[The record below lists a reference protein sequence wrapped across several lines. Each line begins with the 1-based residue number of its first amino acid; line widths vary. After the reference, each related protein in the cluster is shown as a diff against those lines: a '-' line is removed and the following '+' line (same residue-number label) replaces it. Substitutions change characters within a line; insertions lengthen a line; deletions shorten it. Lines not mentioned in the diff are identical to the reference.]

1 MVMNTKLLPTSRV
14 VSTGIIFGFIVM
26 DGWVNPATSQPNVAG
41 LILGG
46 SAGFKTKLSQ
56 SEMFDPPLQAKILN
70 INTGKY
76 VFGALDMGA
85 IETLIKALEMGTIE
99 TLIMWENLDINRCEL
114 KNNTIWRSSGEALL
128 ERLIKATSMTQSPTM
143 S

>member
-1 MVMNTKLLPTSRV
+1 MVMNTELLPTSRV
-14 VSTGIIFGFIVM
+14 VSTGTIFGFIVM

-76 VFGALDMGA
+76 VFGMGT

-99 TLIMWENLDINRCEL
+99 TLIVWENLDINRCEL
-114 KNNTIWRSSGEALL
+114 KNNTIWRSSGEALW

>member
-1 MVMNTKLLPTSRV
+1 MVMNTELLPTSRV
-14 VSTGIIFGFIVM
+14 VSTGTIFGFIVM

-70 INTGKY
+70 IVDVSY
-76 VFGALDMGA
+76 ALEMGA

-99 TLIMWENLDINRCEL
+99 TLIVWENLDINRCKL
-114 KNNTIWRSSGEALL
+114 KNNTIWRSSGEALW

>member
-1 MVMNTKLLPTSRV
+1 MVMNTELLPTSRV
-14 VSTGIIFGFIVM
+14 VSTGTIFGFIVM

-76 VFGALDMGA
+76 VFGMGA

-99 TLIMWENLDINRCEL
+99 TLIVWENLDINRCKL
-114 KNNTIWRSSGEALL
+114 KNNTIWRSSGEALW

>member
-1 MVMNTKLLPTSRV
+1 MITDK
-14 VSTGIIFGFIVM
+14 FGFIVM

-70 INTGKY
+70 IVDVSYGGENGFNK
-76 VFGALDMGA
+76 A
-85 IETLIKALEMGTIE
+85 IELFAEILSTGEE
-99 TLIMWENLDINRCEL
+99 TGWEVL
-114 KNNTIWRSSGEALL
+114 
-128 ERLIKATSMTQSPTM
+128 
-143 S
+143 